1 MTWDIV
7 DVNRRVCDGEKNQWT
22 PSSFYFFP
30 PFSQKTVTSFIPP
43 KWRLDEAQQEGGL
56 GLGEQWEIFQS
67 NEITL
72 GKKTKEPYRREEN
85 ALLRFL
91 LLPFSLSCLFHFL
104 VKTVS
109 WPWSKVGEQTWQSQG
124 PCLAKRSLP
133 VPFPSLVISLAHLF
147 FFFFLAHL

>member
-56 GLGEQWEIFQS
+56 GLGEQWEIFQI

-109 WPWSKVGEQTWQSQG
+109 WPWSKVGEQT
-124 PCLAKRSLP
+124 
-133 VPFPSLVISLAHLF
+133 
-147 FFFFLAHL
+147 